1 MEEPTS
7 PGIGRPVA
15 VLVVDGALVDS
26 LTKQLKS
33 YQLIICSVFINATS
47 KSKIKSL
54 RTEKVNAFKFDMAGK
69 LINILIMDKSTF

>member
-7 PGIGRPVA
+7 SRIGPPVV

-26 LTKQLKS
+26 LTKKLKS
-33 YQLIICSVFINATS
+33 YHLIICSVSINATS